1 MFGINWIPSFGTK
14 NSSYRKRHPM
24 SAVISCGKSRLSDKE
39 CCLKDEI
46 NWLEKNKSGGFECY
60 RAILVNSTVYEKGEN
75 NFSRVAD
82 PPIITLS
89 NLDSCVE
96 PPSKQI
102 DDISEDHISQLQNS
116 QIYMAY
122 SVNKTLEKKAK
133 VNPPYTFHE
142 RTSNVY
148 YCMLID
154 TEPDDLNLLFRL
166 SGFVEWLGLYK
177 PELLFSQETNASE
190 YLFYW
195 LIQNIMET
203 GGDVLNGLYK
213 GLNSLSNHKIG
224 GLFNLYFS
232 DGTGVFAY
240 SAREDT
246 RNGNKTISFRIN
258 RDEHNIFSYVLR
270 NSEDHGELDWIY
282 LKANSLYYFPTR
294 GALQNYLNIDTP
306 FRSEIKLKKCMY
318 WNCLSLMSS
327 NLI

>member
-1 MFGINWIPSFGTK
+1 MPDWGVKKRLIHSFAA
-14 NSSYRKRHPM
+14 RKRQM
-24 SAVISCGKSRLSDKE
+24 TAVICSGKAKLSDKE

-46 NWLEKNKSGGFECY
+46 NWLEKNKSGGFESY
-60 RAILVNSTVYEKGEN
+60 RAILVNSTVYEKGEDN
-75 NFSRVAD
+75 LSRVAD

-102 DDISEDHISQLQNS
+102 DDISGNHISQLQNS

-122 SVNKTLEKKAK
+122 SVNRTLEKKAK

-142 RTSNVY
+142 RNSNVY
-148 YCMLID
+148 YSMLID
-154 TEPDDLNLLFRL
+154 TESDDLNLLFRL

-203 GGDVLNGLYK
+203 GGDLLNGLYK
-213 GLNSLSNHKIG
+213 GLNTLSNHKIG
-224 GLFNLYFS
+224 GLFNLFFS
-232 DGTGVFAY
+232 DGTGVYAY
-240 SAREDT
+240 SAKEECH
-246 RNGNKTISFRIN
+246 NCIKTISFRIN

-270 NSEDHGELDWIY
+270 NSEDPDELDWIH

-294 GALQNYLNIDTP
+294 GALQNYLNINTP
-306 FRSEIKLKKCMY
+306 IRSEVKLKKCMY

-327 NLI
+327 NMI